1 MRAIGLSEFVGRPLR
16 PRRAPSPPGPARR
29 NGRSKRLP
37 HLAWV
42 LLLLLAPL
50 ARADSHTEALDL
62 IASMTAA
69 LSDDDAPA
77 FLKEID
83 KSMPGY
89 DRLEHA
95 IPELLE
101 QGAIACSVQPLTDE
115 GDDAKRAVEL
125 DWYMEIRNVDET
137 VPIVRRREVIHLRM
151 EKRGKHWRVTS
162 LDPISFFDPHDF
174 THK

>member
-1 MRAIGLSEFVGRPLR
+1 MRVIGLSEGHAAQAAASLR
-16 PRRAPSPPGPARR
+16 CRQKARLTPRVPCGIGLSAIFLLLFAPS
-29 NGRSKRLP
+29 
-37 HLAWV
+37 
-42 LLLLLAPL
+42 
-50 ARADSHTEALDL
+50 ARADSHTQALDL

-101 QGAIACSVQPLTDE
+101 QGPIACSVQPLTDE

-151 EKRGKHWRVTS
+151 EKRDKRWRVTS
-162 LDPISFFDPHDF
+162 LNPISFFDPHDF

>member
-1 MRAIGLSEFVGRPLR
+1 MRAIELSVIF
-16 PRRAPSPPGPARR
+16 
-29 NGRSKRLP
+29 
-37 HLAWV
+37 
-42 LLLLLAPL
+42 LLLAAPT

-77 FLKEID
+77 FLKELD
-83 KSMPGY
+83 KSMSGY

-115 GDDAKRAVEL
+115 GDDAKRALEL

-137 VPIVRRREVIHLRM
+137 APVIRRREVIHLRM
-151 EKRGKHWRVTS
+151 EKQDKHWRVTS

-174 THK
+174 THR

>member
-1 MRAIGLSEFVGRPLR
+1 
-16 PRRAPSPPGPARR
+16 
-29 NGRSKRLP
+29 
-37 HLAWV
+37 
-42 LLLLLAPL
+42 
-50 ARADSHTEALDL
+50 
-62 IASMTAA
+62 MTAA

-101 QGAIACSVQPLTDE
+101 QGPIACSVQPLTDE

-151 EKRGKHWRVTS
+151 EKRDKRWRVTS